1 MSADHTKLKAQT
13 TAISLDINNLI
24 RSSKDRIDQ
33 ISSKVDSFSA
43 LEERVE
49 HLANETQSM
58 QT

>member
-49 HLANETQSM
+49 HLGTETQSM